1 MNIKNKTMAMVT
13 AMVLG
18 IGLALPA
25 LAEDTSAPL
34 PASTS
39 MSQAGSDTA
48 GVAKNAYHGAV
59 TALDDT
65 KITTTVKAG
74 LVSGKNIDSN
84 HIHVTTVAGVVTL
97 SGQAANAHM
106 SARAESIAKN
116 TSGVRG
122 VNNNLLVSP
131 SAQN

>member
-1 MNIKNKTMAMVT
+1 MVT

-18 IGLALPA
+18 IGLALPS
-25 LAEDTSAPL
+25 LAEDTSAPV
-34 PASTS
+34 PASNS

-48 GVAKNAYHGAV
+48 GAAKNAYHGTV

-65 KITTTVKAG
+65 KITTMVKAG
-74 LVSGKNIDSN
+74 LVSGKEIDSN

-97 SGQAANAHM
+97 SGQTANSDM